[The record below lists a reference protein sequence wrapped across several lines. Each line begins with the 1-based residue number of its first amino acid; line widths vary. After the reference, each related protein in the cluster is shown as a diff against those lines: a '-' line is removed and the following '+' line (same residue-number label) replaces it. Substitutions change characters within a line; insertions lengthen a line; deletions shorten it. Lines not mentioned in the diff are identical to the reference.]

1 MYTTLKLTAA
11 HPIGSIVSFDT
22 SAQAWG
28 LAQDSTQLIGVISE
42 QPFEHEG
49 AVYAAVTFGGVA
61 FARASRDIEPQ
72 GGGLAVENGGA
83 YVGALY
89 LERAG
94 EVAPVTFDQPAP
106 KAGELVL
113 IFLR

>member
-1 MYTTLKLTAA
+1 MFTTLKLTAA
-11 HPIGSIVSFDT
+11 HPAGSILSFDT
-22 SAQAWG
+22 GAQAWG
-28 LAQDSTQLIGVISE
+28 LAQDSTQLIGVLSGD
-42 QPFEHEG
+42 PFEHEG
-49 AVYAAVTFGGVA
+49 ATYGAVTFGGA
-61 FARASRDIEPQ
+61 CWARAARDIAPE

-94 EVAPVTFDQPAP
+94 EVAPVAFDQPAP

>member
-1 MYTTLKLTAA
+1 M
-11 HPIGSIVSFDT
+11 
-22 SAQAWG
+22 
-28 LAQDSTQLIGVISE
+28 
-42 QPFEHEG
+42 
-49 AVYAAVTFGGVA
+49 TFGGVA

-94 EVAPVTFDQPAP
+94 EVAPEARQSCGSEA
-106 KAGELVL
+106 A
-113 IFLR
+113 